1 MINRTNTKKIMVG
14 NVQIGGQDHVV
25 IQSMTT
31 TKTHDIDATLKQIN
45 SLVNEGCE
53 LVRVAVLDEK
63 DVSSLPELVKLSPV
77 PLVADIHFSYLFALK
92 VMDSGIKKIRINPGN
107 ITDEKQLKQIIDKAK
122 EKNIVIRIGV
132 NSGSIP
138 LDLIDKYKGATIEGM
153 LEACD
158 RAVKL
163 FEKYDFRNII
173 ISLKATNPLWTIK
186 LYEKASKMFNYPLHL
201 GVTEAGTLINGTIK
215 SCVGLSSLLINGI
228 GDTIRISLTED
239 PIEEV
244 RIAKKLLMA
253 TGVETNQ
260 VDVIAC
266 PTCGRLNY
274 NLFKVVREIEEYTKN
289 MKFPLKISILGC
301 IVNGIGEGKEADIG
315 IAGGNGKG
323 LIFKKGKIYKNCK
336 EEDLVP
342 ELKKLIDE
350 AYKEYFELKNKK

>member
-1 MINRTNTKKIMVG
+1 MLRREETKKIMVG
-14 NVQIGGQDHVV
+14 NVQIGHQNRVV

-31 TKTHDIDATLKQIN
+31 TKTHNIKETLNQIEQ
-45 SLVNEGCE
+45 LVKEGCE
-53 LVRVAVLDEK
+53 IVRVAVLDDK
-63 DVSSLPELVKLSPV
+63 DVQALPELVKLSPV

-107 ITDEKQLKQIIDKAK
+107 ITNESQLKAIIDKAK
-122 EKNIVIRIGV
+122 EKDIVIRIGI

-153 LEACD
+153 LEACE
-158 RAVKL
+158 RSVKL
-163 FEKYDFRNII
+163 FEKYDFKNII

-186 LYEKASKMFNYPLHL
+186 LYEEASKKFNYPLHL

-244 RIAKKLLMA
+244 KIAKKLLMA

-260 VDVIAC
+260 VDVISC

-274 NLFKVVREIEEYTKN
+274 DLFNVVREIEQYTKN

-323 LIFKKGKIYKNCK
+323 LIFKKGKIYKNCDEK
-336 EEDLVP
+336 DLVS

-350 AYKEYFELKNKK
+350 SYDEYLNNKK